1 VHDLWTGEETV
12 RIGFVA
18 NDFLLD
24 GNRLRPGGCSYY
36 RCMLP
41 MNTLKGH
48 RVAFG
53 PPAFTSEHGFG
64 VRIAKEQAQFG
75 FDVIVLKMLM
85 DRWIP
90 KYMQIAQELGQKI
103 IVDVDDHYDGLHEAN
118 RAYETTD
125 PSKNKITNREHY
137 RAVIQQADLLTVSTP
152 FLEEYYRPL
161 VSDVRMVRNGI
172 NPNQFQP
179 RKHRSMKPVLGWAGA
194 MDWRSNDAE
203 TARPWLGEF
212 LNEHDLL
219 FHHAGHM
226 EDSKAFCD
234 AAGVDIDRMILSP
247 MRPLHRYHEML
258 DFDIG
263 LVLLSEI
270 DFNRAKSTIK
280 GLEYAA
286 SNIPFVA
293 QGLPEYELLS
303 HQGVG
308 RVAYTPEGWKAQLTD
323 LLDYKTRKREAATQR
338 NLVLKDYSINARAH
352 EWVDIY
358 SMFRDAKAIVPNV
371 KIEYVHAGG

>member
-1 VHDLWTGEETV
+1 M

-18 NDFLLD
+18 NDFLYD
-24 GNRLRPGGCSYY
+24 NGRLRPGGCSYY

-41 MNTLKGH
+41 MNTVKNH
-48 RVAFG
+48 KAVFG
-53 PPAFTSEHGFG
+53 PPAFTAELGFG
-64 VRIAKEQAQFG
+64 VRTSKDHAEFG

-90 KYMQIAQELGQKI
+90 RYMQIAQGLGQKI

-118 RAYETTD
+118 QAYDKTD
-125 PSKNKITNREHY
+125 PEKNKITNREHY
-137 RAVIQQADLLTVSTP
+137 RAVIQQSDLLTVSTP

-161 VSDVRMVRNGI
+161 VNEVRMVRNGI
-172 NPNQFQP
+172 NPNQFSK
-179 RKHRSMKPVLGWAGA
+179 REVRNRKPVLGWAGA
-194 MDWRSNDAE
+194 MGWRSNDAE
-203 TARPWLGEF
+203 TARPWLNEF

-226 EDSKAFCD
+226 EDAPAFAD
-234 AAGVDIDRMILSP
+234 AAGIDPDRMILSP

-263 LVLLSEI
+263 LVLLSDI
-270 DFNRAKSTIK
+270 DFNKAKSTIK

-293 QGLPEYELLS
+293 QGLPEYERLS
-303 HQGVG
+303 LEGVG
-308 RVAYTPEGWKAQLTD
+308 RVAYGPEGWKAQLTE

-338 NLVLKDYSINARAH
+338 NLVLKDHSITARAP
-352 EWVDIY
+352 EWVDVY
-358 SMFRDAKAIVPNV
+358 GMFASNQASIPDRKV
-371 KIEYVHAGG
+371 KYVHVGG